1 MIEGSQRIELDNV
14 EVVRDTE
21 RILTCRVGTK
31 DVGVPRRRML
41 PGTTIARRGD
51 RGRLILTRE
60 LALNLGV
67 FFEQG
72 RVNTNLTGR
81 A

>member
-1 MIEGSQRIELDNV
+1 MAEGAQRIEFNNV
-14 EVVRDTE
+14 KVVRDTE
-21 RILTCRVGTK
+21 WILMCRVGTK

-41 PGTTIARRGD
+41 AGTTIARRGD

-60 LALNLGV
+60 LALSLGV
-67 FFEQG
+67 VFEHW
-72 RVNTNLTGR
+72 RVNTTLTGR